1 MRLTYIISIL
11 LLLTTISLASA
22 YNFPNTVVTI
32 SYSGNFTNLSELLDT
47 NIVTPTDNYVLTWDS
62 ATSMW
67 VPESAAAVG
76 DTNETTRF
84 DTLVGTDC
92 GAGNLVI
99 GIQDDGTVLCAADA
113 GNSSFNQTL
122 TDTLYA
128 VVGAGNSSWNETW
141 ANTLYA
147 DISVTGGNSSWNE
160 TLANTLYYDISNPYS
175 YWNSTFAL
183 FNKTYADTL
192 YSAIGTG
199 GNSSWNETLANTLYY
214 DISNPYSYW
223 NSTFALFNKTYADTL
238 YCLLNGCT
246 MAGSIDMGTN
256 DITNVNDVSLTN
268 DLDVGDNAEIHGTLL
283 VDEILNVTG
292 NIYSNGVLIENGN
305 SSWNETYADTLY
317 YGITNPYSYYNSTN
331 PQPGANSSWNETL
344 ANTLYYDL
352 GNSYGY
358 YNSTDFSIEN
368 YYNNITN
375 FTGTLTDE
383 KICIY
388 DASQQIIN
396 CTYTDQTGASG
407 NPKAGDGTYLY
418 NDTNTIYLNE
428 TVLNTSIRAI
438 DTVTNTSMKTY
449 VDAEISGVSGGN
461 SSWNE
466 THADTLYYDL
476 GNSYGYWNDTYATF
490 NKTYADTLYASTGT
504 GNSSWNETHA
514 DTLYYDLGN
523 SYGYWNSTFALFNK
537 TYADTLYAS
546 TGAGN
551 SSWNETYANTIYRLQ
566 SWDNITG
573 IPTATP
579 SDGDT
584 THLSLADEIYDWVIG
599 LGYSLIGFTTD
610 QNNELNTTGSPT
622 FVNVSVETLYGNGDP
637 DTYINWTGATGDQ
650 LEIFAGGISFI
661 HLIEGAGDGITFNQ
675 DSNDIDWRIET
686 DTLTHG
692 LALDGGTNKVRMEN
706 YSSCT
711 YVSTDATGILACET
725 GSIGSDN
732 SSWNETHADT
742 LYYDLGNSYNYWND
756 TYASFNKTYADT
768 LYAPTG
774 SGNSS
779 WNEAYADTLY
789 ADISVVDTDTNL
801 TEDNV
806 EAYIFDDDNTAEL
819 NMSGYNITGINHLC
833 MNSDCSSY
841 IWYNGTGIIIQG

>member
-1 MRLTYIISIL
+1 MKKLILIL
-11 LLLTTISLASA
+11 LMFSLLPLTIAAGDNWKLYFSDGITTV
-22 YNFPNTVVTI
+22 N
-32 SYSGNFTNLSELLDT
+32 
-47 NIVTPTDNYVLTWDS
+47 
-62 ATSMW
+62 
-67 VPESAAAVG
+67 
-76 DTNETTRF
+76 
-84 DTLVGTDC
+84 GTDIC
-92 GAGNLVI
+92 V
-99 GIQDDGTVLCAADA
+99 DDGTCLSDTAGAAGDITAVNTA
-113 GNSSFNQTL
+113 GNYL
-122 TDTLYA
+122 TGGADTGA
-128 VVGAGNSSWNETW
+128 VSLLINETYLNLTIASLAGSGNSSWNETHADTLYYSISNPYSYYNSTDFSIDDYYLISNPYGFW
-141 ANTLYA
+141 NSTFATFNKTYADTLYA
-147 DISVTGGNSSWNE
+147 TIGVTGGNSSWNE
-160 TLANTLYYDISNPYS
+160 THADTLYYDLGNSYSYYNSTNPQPGGNSSWNETHADTLYYDISNPYG
-175 YWNSTFAL
+175 F
-183 FNKTYADTL
+183 
-192 YSAIGTG
+192 
-199 GNSSWNETLANTLYY
+199 
-214 DISNPYSYW
+214 W